1 MTVHSSPCPRGSP
14 ASEVLCKNCIG
25 AEEEIAERTA
35 QKVSDPPLRQMVRAI
50 VDHVAALAQAL
61 QIAPPVVT
69 RVVVE
74 VRRSQD
80 HAGVPD
86 LRGFDEI
93 GPARRPTAAIAPNAL
108 RGSNQRPSGR
118 HRIFVPC
125 GRPQPW
131 QIPAARSNRTRRL
144 ICGQS
149 LG

>member
-1 MTVHSSPCPRGSP
+1 
-14 ASEVLCKNCIG
+14 
-25 AEEEIAERTA
+25 
-35 QKVSDPPLRQMVRAI
+35 MVRAI

-108 RGSNQRPSGR
+108 RGIKPASRRADIGFSSRAAGHSPGRFRRP
-118 HRIFVPC
+118 V
-125 GRPQPW
+125 
-131 QIPAARSNRTRRL
+131 QIALA
-144 ICGQS
+144 G
-149 LG
+149 

>member
-1 MTVHSSPCPRGSP
+1 
-14 ASEVLCKNCIG
+14 
-25 AEEEIAERTA
+25 
-35 QKVSDPPLRQMVRAI
+35 MVRAI